1 MSTKPSLTIRH
12 ERLAVVISVND
23 FLLFCNRTLD
33 GYERAMSRLDDASV
47 NAVPS
52 TGGSTPFQL
61 VTHAIAA
68 TNWWTAHHVC
78 GHQVA
83 RNRDA
88 EFEAAGPLADAAATV
103 AEFRTTLAGLAPEM
117 AAAVGVHGA
126 PSTQTPLG
134 QDWTI
139 GACLIHAYE
148 ELAQHLGHLELTT
161 DLVAD

>member
-1 MSTKPSLTIRH
+1 M
-12 ERLAVVISVND
+12 ISVDD

-33 GYERAMSRLDDASV
+33 GYERVLGRLDDASV

-68 TNWWTAHHVC
+68 THWWTSHHVC
-78 GHQVA
+78 GRAVE

-103 AEFRTTLAGLAPEM
+103 AEFRTTLAELAPEI
-117 AAAVGVHGA
+117 AAATEVHGA

-134 QDWTI
+134 QDWTV

-161 DLVAD
+161 DLVT

>member
-1 MSTKPSLTIRH
+1 MIRV
-12 ERLAVVISVND
+12 ED

-33 GYERAMSRLDDASV
+33 GYERALGRLDDASV

-52 TGGSTPFQL
+52 TGGSTAFQL

-68 TNWWTAHHVC
+68 THWWTAHHVC
-78 GHQVA
+78 GHQVE
-83 RNRDA
+83 RDRDA
-88 EFEAAGPLADAAATV
+88 EFEAAGTVADASATV
-103 AEFRTTLAGLAPEM
+103 AEFRTSLGELAPEI
-117 AAAVGVHGA
+117 AAAVDVHGA

-134 QDWTI
+134 QDWTV

-161 DLVAD
+161 DLLTLP

>member
-1 MSTKPSLTIRH
+1 MIRV
-12 ERLAVVISVND
+12 ED

-33 GYERAMSRLDDASV
+33 GYERVLTRLDDASV

-61 VTHAIAA
+61 VTHAMGA
-68 TNWWTAHHVC
+68 TRWWTAHHVC
-78 GHQVA
+78 GLAVD
-83 RNRDA
+83 RDRDA
-88 EFEAAGPLADAAATV
+88 EFEAAGTVVGARAAVAELRAELSSLEPQMAAATD
-103 AEFRTTLAGLAPEM
+103 
-117 AAAVGVHGA
+117 VHGA

-134 QDWTI
+134 QDWTV

-161 DLVAD
+161 DLVARPSKPSSSSEI